1 MNLMKLLPLSAAISI
16 SLGTFAVSANDADI
30 EQLSKRIQ
38 ELESKLETGY
48 VYDQQPADLSPDFE
62 PPLGVVFSGYARY
75 GAHYAAGDARYVQVG
90 STGAAVGRLGNEGNG
105 GEFQLARAFKADN
118 GAIWDV
124 VVMVDHWSN
133 DQWGSPGGVDLK
145 KAYAG
150 VTNVIASQPE
160 MYFWGGRD
168 FHQRPQQGINDYFW
182 MTHDGQGGGFKNYN
196 FGGAKF
202 DLAFIGKVDYGDGGS
217 LGNDAGIYA
226 ITSKLHSID
235 AGIGNLDF
243 YANYGFASDEA
254 GDDKKD
260 ESSWQVGAVLG
271 LGSSNKVI
279 VRYSDGADDSSFDL
293 AGDVQALYA
302 SFEGSY
308 NYGNP
313 WALDYLASYKE
324 VKGADTASLS
334 GKDER
339 SEYSAIVRPMYSW
352 NDTHST
358 WFEAGY
364 AMEDYESGDE
374 VTGWKATISQNISL
388 GGMPWSRPMLR
399 FYATFGEVDDAS
411 SNKIDTTSVGAMF
424 EAWW

>member
-1 MNLMKLLPLSAAISI
+1 MDTLKLLPLSAAISL
-16 SLGTFAVSANDADI
+16 SLCAFGASADDA
-30 EQLSKRIQ
+30 ELQALKERLQ
-38 ELESKLETGY
+38 ELEEKVETGY
-48 VYDQQPADLSPDFE
+48 VYDQQPAVLTPE
-62 PPLGVVFSGYARY
+62 TKVPAGVIFSGYARY
-75 GAHYAAGDARYVQVG
+75 GAHYADGDSRYVKVG
-90 STGAAVGRLGNEGNG
+90 TTGAAVGRLGNEGNG
-105 GEFQLARAFKADN
+105 GEFQLARAFQADN

-182 MTHDGQGGGFKNYN
+182 MMHDGQGGGFNNYN

-202 DLAFIGKVDYGDGGS
+202 DLGFIGKVDYGDGGS

-235 AGIGNLDF
+235 AGIGNLDL

-254 GDDKKD
+254 GDEKKD
-260 ESSWQVGAVLG
+260 ETSWQVGAVLG
-271 LGSSNKVI
+271 LGSNNKVI

-313 WALDYLASYKE
+313 WAFDYLASYKE
-324 VKGADTASLS
+324 VKGADAASLN

-352 NDTHST
+352 NDVHST

-364 AMEDYESGDE
+364 AMEDYETGDE